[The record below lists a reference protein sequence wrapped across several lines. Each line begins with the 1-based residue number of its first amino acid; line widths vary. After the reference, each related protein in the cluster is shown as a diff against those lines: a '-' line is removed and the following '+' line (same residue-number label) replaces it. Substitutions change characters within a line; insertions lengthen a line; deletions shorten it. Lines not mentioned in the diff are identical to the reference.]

1 MTNMTDTGKLAD
13 VYIELISNALMDE
26 MMDSGKYPETNDEF
40 VQDFQKKYLQLTLML
55 VNNAC
60 YILFNWTSEF

>member
-1 MTNMTDTGKLAD
+1 MTDTGKLAD

-26 MMDSGKYPETNDEF
+26 MMESGKYQETNDEF
-40 VQDFQKKYLQLTLML
+40 VQDFQKEYLKLTLYL

-60 YILFNWTSEF
+60 DILLAE

>member
-1 MTNMTDTGKLAD
+1 MTDTGKLAD

-60 YILFNWTSEF
+60 DILLAE

>member
-1 MTNMTDTGKLAD
+1 MTDTGKLAD

-26 MMDSGKYPETNDEF
+26 MMESGKYQETNDEF
-40 VQDFQKKYLQLTLML
+40 VQDFQKEYLKLTLCL

-60 YILFNWTSEF
+60 DILLAE

>member
-1 MTNMTDTGKLAD
+1 MTDTGKLAD
-13 VYIELISNALMDE
+13 VYIELISNALMEE

-60 YILFNWTSEF
+60 DILLAE

>member
-1 MTNMTDTGKLAD
+1 MTDTGKLAD

-40 VQDFQKKYLQLTLML
+40 IQDFQKKYLQLTLML

-60 YILFNWTSEF
+60 DILLAE